1 MEDLVEVKTF
11 IATLSLLVGEPVGE
25 ESQVH
30 SGVIGKSARDRRQTV
45 HFVVTLRVW
54 LVAHCEFGGSCPSQY
69 ILQPKSLKLKYFLD
83 SLPRIRQSG
92 VLFLLV
98 GFKNIFANLPLF
110 HYFLRQ
116 SYLESKP
123 KSWKISSVC
132 SERLHLKVLL
142 IVGLLTML
150 ASVVMFCSAECQ
162 FWFLG
167 IFRTKS
173 QNWLIPCL
181 SLWSSLLLSRA
192 FRHVTIVR
200 NCPFM

>member
-92 VLFLLV
+92 VLFLLCGIQGHLC
-98 GFKNIFANLPLF
+98 GFTTFSLF
-110 HYFLRQ
+110 L
-116 SYLESKP
+116 
-123 KSWKISSVC
+123 
-132 SERLHLKVLL
+132 
-142 IVGLLTML
+142 GL
-150 ASVVMFCSAECQ
+150 ASPRLRS
-162 FWFLG
+162 
-167 IFRTKS
+167 S
-173 QNWLIPCL
+173 CL
-181 SLWSSLLLSRA
+181 S
-192 FRHVTIVR
+192 
-200 NCPFM
+200 